1 MKFVRIC
8 GHLRKILLGY
18 ENLVPE
24 PDVMS
29 GRTGIE
35 TDGDRTVGALQSQRP
50 PDSRL
55 GVRVGRPHNQTA
67 GGCHLPRS
75 AQRRWPCRAGVA
87 GVASRRWLH
96 GVYVPVPDRYR
107 LFRAWLETGRQHWS
121 NTAAARWLCASVHRT
136 VRCERCGQSSRLQH
150 GRAVRQVACF
160 AQTGARPPGHY
171 SLQSCS
177 GTGEEFLV
185 ADGTVAP
192 PVAGHRFG
200 RTGGG
205 NHEAIAGAGNVFLQP

>member
-1 MKFVRIC
+1 MQEERTFFLSRYLQRLAQILFDFGWRQPRWMRWPRGMKFVRIC
-8 GHLRKILLGY
+8 GDLRKILLGY

-29 GRTGIE
+29 GLTGIE

-55 GVRVGRPHNQTA
+55 GDRVGRPHNQTA
-67 GGCHLPRS
+67 GGCRLPRS

-96 GVYVPVPDRYR
+96 GNHVPVPDRYR

-121 NTAAARWLCASVHRT
+121 KMAAARWLCASAHRT

-150 GRAVRQVACF
+150 GRAVR
-160 AQTGARPPGHY
+160 
-171 SLQSCS
+171 
-177 GTGEEFLV
+177 
-185 ADGTVAP
+185 
-192 PVAGHRFG
+192 G
-200 RTGGG
+200 RG
-205 NHEAIAGAGNVFLQP
+205 